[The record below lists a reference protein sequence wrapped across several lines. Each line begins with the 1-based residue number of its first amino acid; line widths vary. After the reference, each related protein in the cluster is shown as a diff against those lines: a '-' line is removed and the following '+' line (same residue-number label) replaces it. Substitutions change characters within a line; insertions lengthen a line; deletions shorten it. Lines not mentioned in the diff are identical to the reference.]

1 MMKFK
6 ITLIATIA
14 LFCQATVLLVAQ
26 SKLRPAT
33 SDYKYGIGLK
43 LGDPLAI
50 SGKYYFG
57 KSALELNIGSSWTR
71 WGGRD
76 YYYYYNKDNRY
87 GSKGAFYGGS
97 RRSALAIQLHYL
109 LNYKINLP
117 DLPGKWNWYWGAG
130 PQVRIGSYDILYRD
144 AFGNIR
150 RDTYTDVDFG
160 ADAVIGTEYF
170 FKDIPL
176 SLSLDINAFLEI
188 VDELNGYF
196 QGGLGV
202 RYNF

>member
-1 MMKFK
+1 MIK
-6 ITLIATIA
+6 INFSMVAGIA
-14 LFCQATVLLVAQ
+14 LSCFTLFSASAQ
-26 SKLRPAT
+26 SKIRPVK
-33 SDYKYGIGLK
+33 SDYKFGIGLK
-43 LGDPLAI
+43 LGDPLAV

-57 KSALELNIGSSWTR
+57 TSALELNIGSSWTR

-87 GSKGAFYGGS
+87 GTKGAFYGGA

-144 AFGNIR
+144 SFGNIR
-150 RDTYTDVDFG
+150 TDTYNDVDFG

-176 SLSLDINAFLEI
+176 SISLDINAFLEI
-188 VDELNGYF
+188 VDDLNGYF
-196 QGGLGV
+196 QGGLGI